1 MPGMPVALE
10 ACYLAIEW
18 LEPGIARR
26 IEAAPEPLE
35 LTQVDDGVLRLQTQ
49 IFRDHRPW
57 LGLRL
62 TGVLAEVQPNLV
74 DAQGNHR
81 PLVALPAP
89 DGPPWWVV
97 AGGWDAARSRHFS
110 ELHRSLGHF
119 EVRLGEQRLFIE
131 NLSNGLDKADIEAY
145 LEDFK
150 GELIWLVLGTGTAT
164 AARSGSGSP
173 PYDERVAAALAT
185 FTAAAERVRSHAAQV
200 LREVQAP
207 MPRARLRPNG
217 ASFRQHARTPASRL
231 LPGRVREESAD
242 LPDNRYL
249 RHLLRTGL
257 QLAEAL
263 GDSARTQAA
272 RLAEHARNEGR
283 RRSEHLAT
291 RSQKVSPET
300 FDRQQRDAEE
310 RYAALAG
317 WVDNDLQDQHSAS
330 TFVRTVQIVLG
341 NPVHGSETD
350 FFYDKPDGRDEG
362 DESYAIDYNR
372 VSLPAGLARLM
383 RASLH
388 LFTDYTLS
396 GIVEIRRR
404 QSQKQ
409 REQQGASRFYR
420 QLSVH
425 HITDVRPNRETLDRR
440 QARRGW
446 LEGHNWTRAL
456 SPNELQEM
464 RQEARTAGL
473 RAQTFEREAARAAQT
488 HEALADSS
496 GRLRREE
503 RHWAA
508 LGVSVQ
514 TELPVGMRYLLNPDY
529 AAVLKA
535 WRQLK
540 ALADEGGLGAQAL
553 LAVERIGVLHASAVY
568 ERWCLVKLIAL
579 LVQDLGFVPK
589 PGWQSDLL
597 KAVTGRPTPVSLRF
611 RHAREDLTAQ
621 LDVQVELPN
630 GRRPDMRLCLRSGRL
645 ETVLVMDAKFRSG
658 WRPGELPGL
667 LTELVEAKDYG
678 QGRNHVFILQPQPFA
693 VPEPSSPLVWA
704 AHSDYG
710 HDDPIDHKF
719 GHLQLAAGAGNWST
733 RYNLWRLLAL
743 GLQQVFPAPAPT
755 EEKVWATAS
764 ICIRCGLPHDQ
775 DSVKPWRTNRR
786 KDAWGLHCHGCRAH
800 SFRTHC
806 YHCNRPLFKNGVAFT
821 YHRTLA
827 DQINNVACPS
837 CGNHFDQELPL
848 QEATGTDADDDAIG
862 AMFDNR
868 AS

>member
-1 MPGMPVALE
+1 MALE
-10 ACYLAIEW
+10 ANYLAIEW

-26 IEAAPEPLE
+26 IEVAPEPLE

-62 TGVLAEVQPNLV
+62 TGVLADVQPSLV
-74 DAQGNHR
+74 DAQGDYR
-81 PLVALPAP
+81 PLVALPVP

-97 AGGWDAARSRHFS
+97 AGDWDAARSRHFS

-164 AARSGSGSP
+164 AARSGLGSP
-173 PYDERVAAALAT
+173 PYDERVAVALAT

-200 LREVQAP
+200 LREVQSP

-217 ASFRQHARTPASRL
+217 ASFRQYARTPARRL
-231 LPGRVREESAD
+231 LPGRVREETAD

-249 RHLLRTGL
+249 RHLLQTGL
-257 QLAEAL
+257 QLAGAL

-272 RLAEHARNEGR
+272 RLVEHARHEEQ

-291 RSQKVSPET
+291 RSQKVTPET

-310 RYAALAG
+310 RYAELAAWTEG
-317 WVDNDLQDQHSAS
+317 HGQSCASAG
-330 TFVRTVQIVLG
+330 TPHRTVQIVLS
-341 NPVHGSETD
+341 NPVHGVETD
-350 FFYDKPDGRDEG
+350 FFYKKPRGRDEV
-362 DESYAIDYNR
+362 DERYGIEYNR
-372 VSLPAGLARLM
+372 VSLPAGLARLVK
-383 RASLH
+383 ASLH
-388 LFTDYTLS
+388 LFSEYTLS
-396 GIVEIRRR
+396 GVVEVARR

-409 REQQGASRFYR
+409 SEKQKAEGIDLYYR
-420 QLSVH
+420 QLSFRQ
-425 HITDVRPNRETLDRR
+425 ITEVRPSRAKLERR
-440 QARRGW
+440 QARRDW
-446 LEGHNWTRAL
+446 LEQHDWMRAL

-464 RQEARTAGL
+464 QQEARTAGL

-488 HEALADSS
+488 HEALADSL
-496 GRLRREE
+496 GRLRRED
-503 RHWAA
+503 RQWAA
-508 LGVSVQ
+508 LGVAIQ
-514 TELPVGMRYLLNPDY
+514 AEMPVGMRYSFNPDY

-535 WRQLK
+535 WHQLK
-540 ALADEGGLGAQAL
+540 ALAEEGGLGAQAL

-589 PGWQSDLL
+589 PGWQADLL
-597 KAVTGRPTPVSLRF
+597 KAVTGRPVPVSLHF
-611 RHAREDLTAQ
+611 YHARKELMAQ

-630 GRRPDMRLCLRSGRL
+630 GRRPDMRLCLRLGQL
-645 ETVLVMDAKFRSG
+645 QTWLVMDAKFRSG
-658 WRPGELPGL
+658 WRPGELTSL
-667 LTELVEAKDYG
+667 LAELVEAKDYG
-678 QGRNHVFILQPQPFA
+678 QGRDRVFILQPQPFA
-693 VPEPSSPLVWA
+693 APEPSSPLVWA

-710 HDDPIDHKF
+710 HNDPCDHKF
-719 GHLQLAAGAGNWST
+719 GHIQLAAGTGNLST
-733 RYNLWRLLAL
+733 RHNLWRLLAL
-743 GLQQVFPAPAPT
+743 GLQQVFPAPAHT
-755 EEKVWATAS
+755 DENGWNTAS
-764 ICIRCGLPHDQ
+764 ICIRCGLPHD
-775 DSVKPWRTNRR
+775 DELVKPWRTSRQ
-786 KDAWGLHCHGCRAH
+786 KDAWGLHCRSCRAH

-806 YHCNRPLFKNGVAFT
+806 YGCNRPLFKNGVAFT

-848 QEATGTDADDDAIG
+848 QEAIRTDVDHNANGALSNRRAD
-862 AMFDNR
+862 
-868 AS
+868 